1 MELPRY
7 QSSFLL
13 NQFREFYAELARL
26 KRTVEV
32 AGSVYV
38 FDLPTTDHPDPTT
51 TANGVWQHLLS
62 VLERQA
68 LEAGQTGG
76 AFAFEI
82 YREAQYVM
90 AALADEI
97 FLHFNW
103 DGRANWPLLENKLF
117 STHIAGE
124 VIFQRL
130 DRLLQRRD
138 PFYLDLAAVYF
149 MALSLG
155 FQGKFRGSDPGNSLE
170 QYKRQLFAMIYRRNP
185 QLFVTNN
192 SIFPQTYQNTLDR
205 GTGRK
210 LPNQN
215 IWYALIAG
223 VLVIWILASQVAWA
237 SVSGE
242 VSSLI
247 CQANNAMKTG
257 SAICPVVTSK

>member
-1 MELPRY
+1 MELPRN
-7 QSSFLL
+7 QNSFLL
-13 NQFREFYAELARL
+13 NQFREFYAEVARL

-38 FDLPTTDHPDPTT
+38 FDLPTTDNPDPTS

-103 DGRANWPLLENKLF
+103 DGRSNWPLLESKLF
-117 STHIAGE
+117 QTHIAGE

-155 FQGKFRGSDPGNSLE
+155 FQGKFRGNDPTNALE
-170 QYKRQLFAMIYRRNP
+170 TYRRQLFAMIYRRNP
-185 QLFVTNN
+185 QLFVSNTA
-192 SIFPQTYQNTLDR
+192 IFPQAYQNTLDR
-205 GTGRK
+205 GAGRK

-215 IWYALIAG
+215 IWFALVAG
-223 VLVIWILASQVAWA
+223 VFVLWLGISHFAWSSVSSQV
-237 SVSGE
+237 SC
-242 VSSLI
+242 LI
-247 CQANNAMKTG
+247 CRVNNG
-257 SAICPVVTSK
+257 NCVCPVVASR

>member
-13 NQFREFYAELARL
+13 TQFREFYSEVARM

-32 AGSVYV
+32 SGSVYV
-38 FDLPTTDHPDPTT
+38 FDLPTSDSPDPTST
-51 TANGVWQHLLS
+51 VNGVWQHLLA

-97 FLHFNW
+97 FLHMNW
-103 DGRANWPLLENKLF
+103 DGRANWPLLESKLF
-117 STHIAGE
+117 QTHIAGE
-124 VIFQRL
+124 TIFQRL

-155 FQGKFRGSDPGNSLE
+155 FQGKYRGSDPGNALE

-185 QLFVTNN
+185 QLFN
-192 SIFPQTYQNTLDR
+192 SNSPIFPQTYQNTLDR
-205 GTGRK
+205 GAGRK

-215 IWYALIAG
+215 IWFGLVAAVFVVWLG
-223 VLVIWILASQVAWA
+223 VSHFAWS
-237 SVSGE
+237 SVSTQ
-242 VSSLI
+242 VSCLI
-247 CQANNAMKTG
+247 CRVNNG
-257 SAICPVVTSK
+257 NCVCPVGASK